1 MRFAYGNQIYDENF
15 TQPFEK
21 GELPGHVDLHRL
33 RQGQSGGAFWSLFAP
48 CPSNGS
54 DFSDEN
60 YASSKFTHIPATKTF
75 LTKPSVGVQF
85 TLDQIDVM
93 TRLQAAYPSHFS
105 EKVDSSNAFEVFKQ
119 GKLIS
124 PFGIEGLHQIGNK
137 AANLRKVHELGGRYA
152 TLTHNCHNKFAD
164 AAVLE
169 NPTRKAE
176 PLWGGVSPL
185 GRKLVREMNRI
196 GMIVDLSHVR
206 YVAHIPHL

>member
-1 MRFAYGNQIYDENF
+1 MAVHSGVSSLLARRMTLTSLMG
-15 TQPFEK
+15 TM
-21 GELPGHVDLHRL
+21 LPV
-33 RQGQSGGAFWSLFAP
+33 SFF
-48 CPSNGS
+48 
-54 DFSDEN
+54 F
-60 YASSKFTHIPATKTF
+60 ASSGNFPNQTI
-75 LTKPSVGVQF
+75 GVQF

-105 EKVDSSNAFEVFKQ
+105 EKVDSSNAFEAFKKGQ
-119 GKLIS
+119 LIS

-137 AANLRKVHELGGRYA
+137 AANLRKFYELGVRYA

-185 GRKLVREMNRI
+185 GRRLVHEMNRI

-206 YVAHIPHL
+206 YVASISYIQINF